1 MYLSYIFMFPNLVVA
16 PIPFYAFV
24 KLIERKT
31 DYTYYTIKFALIS
44 FLKALIVSLAEIVI
58 RPHFDTD
65 WYYSEEWKT

>member
-31 DYTYYTIKFALIS
+31 DYTHYTIKFALIS
-44 FLKALIVSLAEIVI
+44 LLKALLVSLAEILI

-65 WYYSEEWKT
+65 WYYSEEWRT